1 VSDVRGL
8 PADVSEAGTEPVEVV
23 EKVTAEASDGGW
35 RIDEASKLGGAVDPP
50 PPSGSCSAE
59 R

>member
-1 VSDVRGL
+1 VRGL